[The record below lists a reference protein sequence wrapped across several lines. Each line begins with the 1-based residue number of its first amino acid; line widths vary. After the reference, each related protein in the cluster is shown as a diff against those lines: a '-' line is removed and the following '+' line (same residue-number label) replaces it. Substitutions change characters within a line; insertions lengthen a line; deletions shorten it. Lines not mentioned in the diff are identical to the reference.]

1 MISLV
6 RYAFSTTKEL
16 HDFISV
22 ISKNFELWCGQKQR
36 MQPLTDVQRKIAL
49 EIAQYIAA
57 NGALTVEEMRQ
68 DASNMQLL
76 AQSKKAFGSMENVSN
91 TLSTLSRFILAA

>member
-1 MISLV
+1 
-6 RYAFSTTKEL
+6 
-16 HDFISV
+16 
-22 ISKNFELWCGQKQR
+22 
-36 MQPLTDVQRKIAL
+36 MQPLTDIQRKLAL

-57 NGALTVEEMRQ
+57 NGALTVEEMRK